1 MNKVRQLSGLLG
13 RLESK
18 YGLDYHKL
26 RMLSIA
32 SVYWEADMP
41 VRVTDIL
48 NMYEGASRATTHR
61 ALKELVSV
69 GLFREKIP
77 TDDKRVKF
85 LQPGLKFDV
94 LIKEIGKLS

>member
-18 YGLDYHKL
+18 YGLNYHKV

-32 SVYWEADMP
+32 SVYWEEGAL
-41 VRVTDIL
+41 VRVGDIL
-48 NMYEGASRATTHR
+48 NAYEDTSRATTHR
-61 ALKELVSV
+61 AIRELVSSKV
-69 GLFREKIP
+69 LREEVSG
-77 TDDKRVKF
+77 DDRRVKF

-94 LIKEIGKLS
+94 LLKDIGKLL

>member
-1 MNKVRQLSGLLG
+1 MNKVRQLGGLMA
-13 RLESK
+13 RLEAK
-18 YGLDYHKL
+18 YDMNPHKL

-85 LQPGLKFDV
+85 LQPGLKFDA
-94 LIKEIGKLS
+94 LTKEIGKLS

>member
-18 YGLDYHKL
+18 YGLDYHKV

-32 SVYWEADMP
+32 SVYWEEGAP
-41 VRVTDIL
+41 VRVSDIL
-48 NMYEGASRATTHR
+48 NVYEDTSRATTHR
-61 ALKELVSV
+61 AIRELVSV

-77 TDDKRVKF
+77 ADDRRVKF

-94 LIKEIGKLS
+94 LLKDIGKLL